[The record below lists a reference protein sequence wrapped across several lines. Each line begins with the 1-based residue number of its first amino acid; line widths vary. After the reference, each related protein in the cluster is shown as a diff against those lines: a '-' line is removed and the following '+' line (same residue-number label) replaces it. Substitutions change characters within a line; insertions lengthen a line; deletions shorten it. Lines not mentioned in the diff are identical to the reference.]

1 MKNFK
6 LSALIIFIFTIVSLI
21 VFCLLERF
29 VEPKITDFYTKVI
42 KNPVANDNVVIVMID
57 QKSVNRMRWPWK
69 RSMYAHMSEFVRK
82 YGQAKVIAFDMLL
95 YSPDEKQSDDYFYEE
110 IKNCD
115 NCIGAFT
122 AERIL
127 PNDSKMTNKQIEL
140 ISQKSRLNIKYEFPQ
155 KNAYYNDILK
165 ITPEYLDSVK
175 TFGYVL
181 TPIDEDGV
189 VRRAYPVLK
198 IRDNT
203 YPMLAFAAY
212 AKYKNLNSFI
222 VNKDYLCSDDGCQT
236 LKIRISHSPYKSDA
250 LMRLKWYR
258 QPEGEEMTTHKTYSA
273 IDVIDSL
280 ELIKDG
286 KTPIINPEEFKD
298 KIVIIGAAAKVK
310 SLEDIKTT
318 PLINNTHAGADIQA
332 TVISNLLDNSV
343 MKNLSFVQ
351 KLAIAF
357 FVVLIAIWLMTFG
370 VGTSLVSLC
379 VVVIIY
385 LIIAIY
391 MFAAGVVMQIITPIV
406 LVLITL
412 LAGFI
417 FKFLRE
423 GHKKAQIQNVMGLYL
438 SKDIMKNVV
447 KNIDNIQR
455 DGKRANITV
464 LFADI
469 RGFTSISEKLSANE
483 VTEILNEYFSAVEPI
498 IRKHNGVLNK
508 FIGDAVLAIFG
519 EPIQDK
525 NHATNAV
532 LCADEMHKE
541 MLKLQQ
547 KWDEEGKPHIEIG
560 IAINTGDAFVGN
572 IGSPERIEYTVIGDT
587 VNTASRIEAYNRVY
601 KTRFLISD
609 STYEKVNKICDV
621 IKIREVP
628 IRGKSKKINL
638 YEVLRVIEKNGD

>member
-6 LSALIIFIFTIVSLI
+6 LSTLIIFIFTIISLI
-21 VFCLLERF
+21 AFCLLERF
-29 VEPKITDFYTKVI
+29 VEPKVADFYTKI
-42 KNPVANDNVVIVMID
+42 LTTKPANKNVVIVMID
-57 QKSVNRMRWPWK
+57 QKSINKMRWPWK
-69 RSMYAHMSEFVRK
+69 REMYAHMSEFVRK

-95 YSPDEKQSDDYFYEE
+95 YSPDEKNSDNYFYEE

-122 AERIL
+122 ADKIL
-127 PNDSKMTNKQIEL
+127 PDDSKMTNEQINI
-140 ISQKSRLNIKYEFPQ
+140 ISQKSKLDIKNEIS
-155 KNAYYNDILK
+155 KKKAYYNDILK
-165 ITPEYLDSVK
+165 ITPEYLNSAK

-181 TPIDEDGV
+181 TPIDEDGI
-189 VRRAYPVLK
+189 VRKAYPLLK
-198 IRDNT
+198 IREKT

-212 AKYKNLNSFI
+212 AKYKNLDSFFI
-222 VNKDYLCSDDGCQT
+222 DKDYLCSNDGCQT
-236 LKIRISHSPYKSDA
+236 LKIKISHNPNRSDA
-250 LMRLKWYR
+250 TMRIKWYK
-258 QPEGEEMTTHKTYSA
+258 QLDEMTTHKTYSA
-273 IDVIDSL
+273 IDVIESL
-280 ELIKDG
+280 ELIKNG
-286 KTPIINPEEFKD
+286 KPPIINPTEFKD

-332 TVISNLLDNSV
+332 TLISNLLDNSV
-343 MKNLSFVQ
+343 MNDLSFTQ

-357 FVVLIAIWLMTFG
+357 LIGLIAIWLMSFG
-370 VGTSLVSLC
+370 VGTSLIALC
-379 VVVIIY
+379 GVVISY
-385 LIIAIY
+385 LIIATY
-391 MFAAGVVMQIITPIV
+391 MFAKGIVIQIITPII
-406 LVLITL
+406 LVLIIL

-423 GHKKAQIQNVMGLYL
+423 GYKKTQIQNAMGMYL

-455 DGKRANITV
+455 GGKRANITV

-525 NHATNAV
+525 NHALNAV
-532 LCADEMHKE
+532 LCANEMHKE

-587 VNTASRIEAYNRVY
+587 VNTASRIESYNRIY

-609 STYEKVNKICDV
+609 TTYEKVNKICDV

-638 YEVLRVIEKNGD
+638 YEVLRVIEKNGDW